1 MQGHAA
7 LQEEARLISTALEA
21 AYRVDLGAARGCADG
36 WGACL
41 AVRAEGDAVA
51 AGEPFARACGCARA

>member
-7 LQEEARLISTALEA
+7 LQKEARLISAALKG
-21 AYRVDLGAARGCADG
+21 AYCVDLGAARGSAAG

-41 AVRAEGDAVA
+41 AVRAESDAVV
-51 AGEPFARACGCARA
+51 AGMRIC

>member
-7 LQEEARLISTALEA
+7 LQEEARLVSTALEA
-21 AYRVDLGAARGCADG
+21 AYRMDLGAARGRAAG

-51 AGEPFARACGCARA
+51 AGVPVC